1 MFNKMLRRLA
11 IVVAVLLIAV
21 GAWSYLRPVP
31 AVAATAALPAEY
43 PITGTAPNVP
53 WPKVGSAAIGVSS
66 LGLIAT
72 SGDVQPAPQASVAKV
87 MTALVV
93 LTDKPLAK
101 GESGPALTI
110 TDQDVATYVAD
121 KADKQSVVEVRAG
134 EQLTEQQALQ
144 ALLIPSA
151 NNIAETLARWDAG
164 SVSDFVVKMN
174 KQGTDLHL
182 TRTMFADPAG
192 VSPQTVS
199 TPADL
204 IAMGMAAMHQ
214 DALAEIVNMPQAV
227 LPVAGIVYNV
237 DAVLGQSG
245 IVGIK
250 TGSGLNTGANFLF
263 AATANVDGHQIT
275 MYGCLMGQTT
285 LDSAFTGA
293 KNLIGAMVSGLR
305 VRPVILRDDVI
316 GAYDTPWGAH
326 TDLLAAVDVTL
337 IEWPGMILRE
347 RLIAPTLVIEKPMPS
362 QTPEGTFHITLGDYK
377 LDVPLVTASALYP
390 PGKTWRLFRIR
401 LF

>member
-1 MFNKMLRRLA
+1 MVRRLA
-11 IVVAVLLIAV
+11 VLLVVLLIAV
-21 GAWSYLRPVP
+21 GAWSYLRPIP

-43 PITGTAPNVP
+43 PITGTAPSVP
-53 WPKVGSAAIGVSS
+53 WPKVGSAAIAVSS

-87 MTALVV
+87 MTALVI
-93 LTDKPLAK
+93 LADKPLAK

-110 TDQDVATYVAD
+110 SDQDVASYVAD

-151 NNIAETLARWDAG
+151 NNIAETLARWDSG
-164 SVSDFVVKMN
+164 SVAAFVVKMN
-174 KQGTDLHL
+174 QLAATLHPPL
-182 TRTMFADPAG
+182 TRTVFADPAG

-204 IAMGMAAMHQ
+204 IALGMEAMRQ

-263 AATANVDGHQIT
+263 AATANVDGHPIT
-275 MYGCLMGQTT
+275 MYGCLMGQAT

-293 KNLIGAMVSGLR
+293 KNLIGAMLSGLR

-316 GAYDTPWGAH
+316 GAYDTPWGGH

-337 IEWPGMILRE
+337 VEWPGMVLRE
-347 RLIAPTLVIEKPMPS
+347 RLIAPTLVIENPMARG
-362 QTPEGTFHITLGDYK
+362 TPEGTLHMTLGDYK
-377 LDVPLVTASALYP
+377 LDVPLVTANALYP
-390 PGKTWRLFRIR
+390 PGKTWRLFRIK

>member
-1 MFNKMLRRLA
+1 MFNRMLRRLA
-11 IVVAVLLIAV
+11 IVVAVLLLAG
-21 GAWSYLRPVP
+21 GAWSYLRPIP

-93 LTDKPLAK
+93 LTDKPLTK

-164 SVSDFVVKMN
+164 SVSDFVAKMN
-174 KQGTDLHL
+174 KGATDLHL
-182 TRTMFADPAG
+182 TRTVFADPAG

-204 IAMGMAAMHQ
+204 IALGMAAMHQ

-316 GAYDTPWGAH
+316 GAYDTPWGGH